1 MTDPDI
7 LNFLPNCIHTSKNE
21 YKRSLNKLSTRV
33 ISKGNIE
40 CHWNRDQT
48 DITVRITDAGIAASN
63 RAMAENTQNFYFTN
77 ITPAEA

>member
-7 LNFLPNCIHTSKNE
+7 LNFLQNCIHTSKNE
-21 YKRSLNKLSTRV
+21 YERSLNQALYESYL
-33 ISKGNIE
+33 KGNIE